1 MEARVVELASKQQF
15 LRRPDFINGL
25 MTHKLDMSSHITVAQ
40 SKMCSLSDNG
50 STPEI
55 VFNDFPPGS
64 VIVFE

>member
-1 MEARVVELASKQQF
+1 MEARVIEISSKQQF
-15 LRRPDFINGL
+15 VRRPDFINGL
-25 MTHKLDMSSHITVAQ
+25 MTHKLDMSTHIPVDQ
-40 SKMCSLSDNG
+40 SKMCSLGHNG